1 MEVKNLSVFVFF
13 VVVGV
18 GFVGVLFFLFVCF
31 VLFFTF
37 YFELK
42 TSVMLRLK
50 DKFVAFNVFPHRM

>member
-18 GFVGVLFFLFVCF
+18 GFVGVLFFLFCF
-31 VLFFTF
+31 LTF

-42 TSVMLRLK
+42 TSVTLRLK